1 MSDIV
6 RFTANVPYAM
16 WPELYGVFTA
26 LDVGDTAL
34 AQQRW
39 DASTKTPEGTYCQ
52 RAAGAIQMGY
62 EAFKPQTA
70 IEITPPLKA
79 SETRPVP
86 NGQPGVLYTIQ
97 LAAGGPASVEI
108 SGSPLVTQSVGAKG
122 VAKTE
127 GRWNQGAGTASPI
140 PSSPGEWL
148 TWSYDAP
155 QGGQEMRPQVL
166 AA

>member
-70 IEITPPLKA
+70 IEITP
-79 SETRPVP
+79 RR
-86 NGQPGVLYTIQ
+86 
-97 LAAGGPASVEI
+97 
-108 SGSPLVTQSVGAKG
+108 
-122 VAKTE
+122 
-127 GRWNQGAGTASPI
+127 GRSLTASPA
-140 PSSPGEWL
+140 SSTRSNSRPAVRRRSKSPARR
-148 TWSYDAP
+148 WSRRA
-155 QGGQEMRPQVL
+155 
-166 AA
+166 